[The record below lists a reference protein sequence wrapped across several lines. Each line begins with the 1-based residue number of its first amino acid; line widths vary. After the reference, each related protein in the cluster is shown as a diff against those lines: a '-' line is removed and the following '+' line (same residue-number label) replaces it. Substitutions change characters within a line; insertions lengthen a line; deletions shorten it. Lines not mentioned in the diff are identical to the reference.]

1 MIFGIR
7 PVVEAIEAGKSV
19 EKLFMLKGFK
29 SEIKSE
35 LHQLLKENNIP
46 YQYVP
51 VQKLNKLTRKNHQGV
66 IAMISPIAF
75 QDIKTLLPGIFEA
88 GKIPFLLIL
97 DRISDVRNFGAIA
110 RTAECMGVD
119 AIVIPSKGAAQVNG
133 DAVKTS
139 AGALHKIPVCRVP
152 SLQEIINFL
161 KDSGLKIV
169 SCSEK
174 SNNTL
179 SDVSFQDP
187 VAIIM
192 GSEENGIS
200 KKLLEIS
207 DSQAKIPM
215 TGEIQ
220 SLNVS
225 VATGMIL
232 YEVSRQRKI

>member
-7 PVVEAIEAGKSV
+7 PVIEAIDAGKSV

-29 SEIKSE
+29 SEIKGR
-35 LHQLLKENNIP
+35 LHQLLKENSIP

-51 VQKLNKLTRKNHQGV
+51 VQKLNKLTPKNHQGV
-66 IAMISPIAF
+66 IAMVSPIAF
-75 QDIKTLLPGIFEA
+75 HDIKNLLPGIFEA

-119 AIVIPSKGAAQVNG
+119 AIIIPSKGAAQVNG
-133 DAVKTS
+133 DAIKTS
-139 AGALHKIPVCRVP
+139 AGALHKIAVCRVP
-152 SLQEIINFL
+152 SLQEIIHFL

-174 SNNTL
+174 TSKTV
-179 SDVSFQDP
+179 SDVNFQDP

-207 DSQAKIPM
+207 DSHAKIPM

-232 YEVSRQRKI
+232 YEVTRQRKV